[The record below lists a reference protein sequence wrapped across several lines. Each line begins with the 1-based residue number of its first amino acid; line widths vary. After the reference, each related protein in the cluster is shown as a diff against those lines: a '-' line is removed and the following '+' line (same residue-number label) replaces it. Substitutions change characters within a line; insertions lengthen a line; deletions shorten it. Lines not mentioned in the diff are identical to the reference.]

1 MPNKGTKAPKSLP
14 KLVRRTLGDLAV
26 IRQSLVTAA
35 AEPDDPSRPANS
47 LLDLELA
54 AELKSVVDELRRLLW
69 AYVQALSAQ
78 SGKRPDEVLEWYKM
92 ELAVDMLRKARSRP
106 SEPLPNQIAGHCT
119 FEDLVTQ
126 ALAVTAA
133 HVEVQ

>member
-1 MPNKGTKAPKSLP
+1 MEHMANKGTKSPESLP

-35 AEPDDPSRPANS
+35 GEPEDPNQPANS

-69 AYVQALSAQ
+69 A
-78 SGKRPDEVLEWYKM
+78 
-92 ELAVDMLRKARSRP
+92 
-106 SEPLPNQIAGHCT
+106 
-119 FEDLVTQ
+119 
-126 ALAVTAA
+126 
-133 HVEVQ
+133 